1 MLTPQD
7 VQTRFP
13 IYIDVAET
21 LLQAVLDEVYLVHM
35 DEGAWGAAADTAAG
49 YAAAHV
55 LKVNYQADADPSG
68 KLGPMAAAGAVVS
81 KKVGKMQ
88 TSYQPGHEAQTED
101 EAWWSQTGY
110 GRTFMN
116 LKKKTFLGVGVVGA

>member
-7 VQTRFP
+7 VKTRFP
-13 IYIDVAET
+13 VYTDVPDD
-21 LLQAVLDEVYLVHM
+21 LLQIILDEVYLVHL
-35 DEGAWGAAADTAAG
+35 DEDAWGAAADTAAG

-55 LKVNYQADADPSG
+55 LKVNYQADADPTG
-68 KLGPMAAAGAVVS
+68 KLGPMTAAGPVVS

-88 TSYQPGHEAQTED
+88 TSYQSNREAQTED

-110 GRTFMN
+110 GRTFLN
-116 LKKKTFLGVGVVGA
+116 LKKKTFLGVDVMRP